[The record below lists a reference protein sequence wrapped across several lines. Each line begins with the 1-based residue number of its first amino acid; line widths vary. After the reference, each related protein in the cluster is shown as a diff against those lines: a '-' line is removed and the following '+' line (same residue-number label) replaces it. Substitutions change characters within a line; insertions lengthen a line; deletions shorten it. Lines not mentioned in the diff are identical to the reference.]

1 MNTLHIN
8 DRLLLFH
15 GKTLTQLMMRH
26 LGLLSAQMRIE
37 QKKKGRGGVSF
48 SYCNIKHPFVFPPQS
63 SILSHIALYA
73 ASFELM
79 RKEQHKAMQ
88 GKKNGPDILKENPS
102 DAIISQLQTSTEKA
116 NVKAKNEKL
125 DGSVASSCQEDT
137 TKPSSA
143 LLAPA
148 ARPLVPPGFAN
159 AFVDKKL
166 QSQSSNISLEPKVC
180 IQTLFQ

>member
-1 MNTLHIN
+1 MLAHI
-8 DRLLLFH
+8 
-15 GKTLTQLMMRH
+15 
-26 LGLLSAQMRIE
+26 
-37 QKKKGRGGVSF
+37 
-48 SYCNIKHPFVFPPQS
+48 P
-63 SILSHIALYA
+63 LYA

-102 DAIISQLQTSTEKA
+102 DDIISQLQTSTEKA
-116 NVKAKNEKL
+116 GVKTKNGKL
-125 DGSVASSCQEDT
+125 DGSAVPSYQEDT
-137 TKPSSA
+137 TKSSSV

-180 IQTLFQ
+180 IQMLFL